1 MTREYARAPKGV
13 RAGGEV
19 PRNRGP
25 VTTMLGA
32 MDANGVRTLMTIEG
46 GTSAE
51 VFQAFVEQM
60 LVPKLRKGDIVVW
73 DNLGAHKTVAAR
85 AAIEKAG
92 ARLMFLPP
100 YSPDLN
106 PIELCWSKL
115 KQELKRLRARTHAA
129 LDAAI
134 AAAMDRITPQ
144 DAQGWFRHCGYRA
157 QPA

>member
-1 MTREYARAPKGV
+1 
-13 RAGGEV
+13 
-19 PRNRGP
+19 
-25 VTTMLGA
+25 MLGA